1 MGPRA
6 KVDFGLLKQVKSD
19 YSSNFFKDGYHMLA
33 HVNNLKQEVRWTIK
47 KEFDAY
53 KAVLEGLGQ
62 SRKEDPRFGVLTVAT
77 PLNKYTIVRL
87 LHDYKQ
93 KLVHVG
99 CR

>member
-1 MGPRA
+1 
-6 KVDFGLLKQVKSD
+6 
-19 YSSNFFKDGYHMLA
+19 MLTP
-33 HVNNLKQEVRWTIK
+33 VNNLKQEVRWTIK

-53 KAVLEGLGQ
+53 KALLEGLGQ
-62 SRKEDPRFGVLTVAT
+62 SKKDDPRFGLSIAT

-87 LHDYKQ
+87 LQDYKQ